1 MLSAAI
7 IFALLS
13 LVIGGLNEVVFKR
26 YSATDSSRGMMICGV
41 GIVWTV
47 LLISDVSI
55 RGDSIVFSTATWSY
69 GLVAGMLVAIANI
82 LLLESLRH
90 MEVSLGS
97 TIYRLNSIAVV
108 FLAVIF
114 LGESLSIIKL
124 AGVGCGV
131 IAVLLLY
138 RQQHSTGTHSTLVT
152 GLMIVISGALL
163 RAIYGVVTKAGLSQ
177 GVDADALMMI
187 SALCWVIS
195 GLLYAVLIEQRYSIT
210 KVKLA
215 YSCVSGLFVYGIVKT
230 LVTALSFGEASVVIT
245 IANMSFLMSLLVA
258 LVLKMEVLSP
268 KKIAAMLFAIS
279 AITLLSYA

>member
-1 MLSAAI
+1 MLSPAI

-13 LVIGGLNEVVFKR
+13 LIIGGLNEVVFKR
-26 YSATDSSRGMMICGV
+26 YSAKERSRGMMISGV
-41 GIVWTV
+41 GVVWTV
-47 LLISDVSI
+47 LLITDISI
-55 RGDSIVFSTATWSY
+55 RGDTFVFTQATWSF
-69 GLVAGMLVAIANI
+69 GLVAGIVVAIANI

-97 TIYRLNSIAVV
+97 TIYRLNTIAVV

-114 LGESLSIIKL
+114 LGESLSMIKL
-124 AGVGCGV
+124 AGVACGI

-138 RQQHSTGTHSTLVT
+138 RQQHSTGAHSTLKA
-152 GLMIVISGALL
+152 GLIIVIVGALL
-163 RAIYGVVTKAGLSQ
+163 RAVYGVVTKAGLSQ
-177 GVDADALMMI
+177 GADADALMLI
-187 SALCWVIS
+187 SAVCWIVS

-210 KVKLA
+210 RAKLA
-215 YSCVSGLFVYGIVKT
+215 YSLASGILVYGIVRT
-230 LVTALSFGEASVVIT
+230 LVTALSLGEASVVIT

-258 LVLKMEVLSP
+258 LTLKMEVLSP